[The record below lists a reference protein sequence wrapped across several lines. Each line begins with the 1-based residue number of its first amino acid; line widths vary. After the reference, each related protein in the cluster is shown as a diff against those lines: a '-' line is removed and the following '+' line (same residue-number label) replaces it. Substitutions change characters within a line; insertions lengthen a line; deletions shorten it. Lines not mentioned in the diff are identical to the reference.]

1 MNGFT
6 FIFGGARSGKSA
18 FALSLADSMP
28 EKKRIYVATAKAI
41 DLSPLKTCE
50 DKEMAERIRLHK
62 NARGPEW
69 QTVEEPIDIAPHVRA
84 AGPEAESVTD
94 TESVTDCVVL
104 FDCLTLWLSNLMEA
118 GLSDDAILAKAS
130 AFASACKGSSSK
142 IIAVSNEVGLSI
154 VPENALARRF
164 RDLAGMVNRITAKAA
179 SEVFFIAA
187 GLPLKLK

>member
-6 FIFGGARSGKSA
+6 FIIGGARSGKSA

-28 EKKRIYVATAKAI
+28 EKKRIYVATAKSDDI
-41 DLSPLKTCE
+41 
-50 DKEMAERIRLHK
+50 EMDERIRLHK
-62 NARGPEW
+62 EARGREW
-69 QTVEEPIDIAPHVRA
+69 ITVEEQIDIASQAKA
-84 AGPEAESVTD
+84 AAPES
-94 TESVTDCVVL
+94 VVL
-104 FDCLTLWLSNLMEA
+104 FDCLTLWLSNLMET
-118 GLSDDAILAKAS
+118 GRTDEAIVNIAV
-130 AFASACKGSSSK
+130 AFAAACGKSSSK

-164 RDLAGMVNRITAKAA
+164 RDLAGIINQITAKAA